1 MKGDARA
8 TKEASP
14 TPTSMRHRMR
24 LQKPQARPQPAVASV
39 QMPRPTAMRRKALW
53 CLLASAKMGE
63 DTSRPTCKRRMRC
76 SLRVRICSLLSGPAA
91 TARCQQQGPAKASEI
106 QPCKGPETEA

>member
-24 LQKPQARPQPAVASV
+24 VQKPSASPQPAVDSA
-39 QMPRPTAMRRKALW
+39 QMPRPTAIRRKAFT

-63 DTSRPTCKRRMRC
+63 DTSRPTCNT
-76 SLRVRICSLLSGPAA
+76 LLSQALMHLY
-91 TARCQQQGPAKASEI
+91 R
-106 QPCKGPETEA
+106 

>member
-24 LQKPQARPQPAVASV
+24 VQNPSARPQPAVESA
-39 QMPRPTAMRRKALW
+39 QMPRPTAISRKAFT

-63 DTSRPTCKRRMRC
+63 DTSRPTCM
-76 SLRVRICSLLSGPAA
+76 LLHFQTLTQFESGARAA
-91 TARCQQQGPAKASEI
+91 SALCNNRSCIERNNFGQHLGAAW
-106 QPCKGPETEA
+106 